1 MPDKVRITLVRYK
14 KREKPREYCFRRL
27 LFISE
32 GGFSMKR
39 NNRKETEAQPRMT
52 VYEYEEKYSE
62 KTGRKRA
69 KGVLNTVIFVLA
81 VFLFLCAFFIF
92 KEFYAI
98 NRYAGYA
105 AAGILAVLYVVF
117 FIVPIV
123 KIRLAD
129 SFETRVNV
137 HNLLAAKRHNARVRK
152 NLADKIIDCYITVEE
167 GGWYS
172 DSSVKGLMFARKNGN
187 EEDLKN
193 ALNDIYDGDVKKA
206 SRDIISKCALKSGMY
221 SAISQKELVDSLL
234 VTAINLQ
241 MVKDIIFLYGFRPS
255 EGKLV
260 RIFTKVLSNSLV
272 AYGLGGVKVGNS
284 VVKAMGDV
292 AKGIPLLGGAISAL
306 VDSSV
311 QGLGNATLTA
321 VIGRNTVR
329 YLVKEY
335 RLQNILDN
343 VELEETDEEFDE
355 MCRDVRMSLE
365 KKGKARQTATA

>member
-1 MPDKVRITLVRYK
+1 ML
-14 KREKPREYCFRRL
+14 
-27 LFISE
+27 
-32 GGFSMKR
+32 
-39 NNRKETEAQPRMT
+39 
-52 VYEYEEKYSE
+52 
-62 KTGRKRA
+62 
-69 KGVLNTVIFVLA
+69 
-81 VFLFLCAFFIF
+81 
-92 KEFYAI
+92 
-98 NRYAGYA
+98 
-105 AAGILAVLYVVF
+105 
-117 FIVPIV
+117 
-123 KIRLAD
+123 
-129 SFETRVNV
+129 
-137 HNLLAAKRHNARVRK
+137 
-152 NLADKIIDCYITVEE
+152 
-167 GGWYS
+167 
-172 DSSVKGLMFARKNGN
+172 ARKKGN

-193 ALNDIYDGDVKKA
+193 ALNEIYDGDVKKA
-206 SRDIISKCALKSGMY
+206 SRDIISRCALKSGMY

-343 VELEETDEEFDE
+343 VELEETDEEFNE

>member
-1 MPDKVRITLVRYK
+1 
-14 KREKPREYCFRRL
+14 
-27 LFISE
+27 
-32 GGFSMKR
+32 MKR
-39 NNRKETEAQPRMT
+39 DERKENAAQTRMT

-69 KGVLNTVIFVLA
+69 KGLLNTVVFVLA

-105 AAGILAVLYVVF
+105 AAGILAVLYIVF
-117 FIVPIV
+117 FVVPVV

-137 HNLLAAKRHNARVRK
+137 HNLLAAKRHNAHVRK
-152 NLADKIIDCYITVEE
+152 NLADKIIDCYLTGEE

-172 DSSVKGLMFARKNGN
+172 DSAVKELMLARKKGN

-193 ALNDIYDGDVKKA
+193 ALNEIYDGDVKKA
-206 SRDIISKCALKSGMY
+206 SRDIISRCALKSGMY

-343 VELEETDEEFDE
+343 VELEETDEEFNE